1 MKIVLRYPLVAG
13 TIAVL
18 LAVVLLLISGQEDI
32 AQIGASIYALAVAA
46 YLAVGMVRRLMGGQ
60 WGIDILAVT
69 AIVSTVLVGE
79 FVASMIIVLMMAG
92 GTALEDYAAGRAKG
106 GAAASDAFYPFED
119 GVEAAA
125 AAGVAAVIQ
134 PGGSMR
140 DEKIIERADELG
152 LAMVFTG
159 ERHFLH

>member
-1 MKIVLRYPLVAG
+1 MSSRAR
-13 TIAVL
+13 
-18 LAVVLLLISGQEDI
+18 S
-32 AQIGASIYALAVAA
+32 
-46 YLAVGMVRRLMGGQ
+46 RRRRPR
-60 WGIDILAVT
+60 
-69 AIVSTVLVGE
+69 
-79 FVASMIIVLMMAG
+79 
-92 GTALEDYAAGRAKG
+92 AGRKG

-119 GVEAAA
+119 GIEAAA